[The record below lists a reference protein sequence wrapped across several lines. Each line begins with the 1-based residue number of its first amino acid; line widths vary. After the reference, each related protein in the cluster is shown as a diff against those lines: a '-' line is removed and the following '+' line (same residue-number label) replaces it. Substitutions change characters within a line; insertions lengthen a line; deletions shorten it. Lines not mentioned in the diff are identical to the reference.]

1 MSCITQAFWLV
12 LTERNI
18 NWNSLVLTYDLLK
31 DNRLDDVA
39 ITKSSASL
47 LYKTSR
53 FYVAAGLHSRRS
65 QQIFKMWKEHQWHI
79 FLVLLCHYFVLN
91 SFWRHLWSITEQ
103 TLGNVESTYQFSWN
117 LLWWWDEWILSY
129 KGSNLSEVTP
139 PPPSFPGA
147 TPLVGGR
154 CQPCVDR
161 GSITQ
166 QKAPITLTARRKLVL
181 VMFNWMQ
188 RIIEVFYSRIVYS
201 TSR

>member
-1 MSCITQAFWLV
+1 MISCITPAFWLV

-39 ITKSSASL
+39 IAKSSASL

-53 FYVAAGLHSRRS
+53 FHVAAGLHSRRS
-65 QQIFKMWKEHQWHI
+65 QQILKKNV
-79 FLVLLCHYFVLN
+79 VLLCHYFVLN

-117 LLWWWDEWILSY
+117 LLWWWDELILSY

-139 PPPSFPGA
+139 PPHPSQVLPPSLEA
-147 TPLVGGR
+147 DANHVWI
-154 CQPCVDR
+154 VDQLR
-161 GSITQ
+161 N
-166 QKAPITLTARRKLVL
+166 KKHR
-181 VMFNWMQ
+181 
-188 RIIEVFYSRIVYS
+188 
-201 TSR
+201 

>member
-1 MSCITQAFWLV
+1 M
-12 LTERNI
+12 N
-18 NWNSLVLTYDLLK
+18 
-31 DNRLDDVA
+31 
-39 ITKSSASL
+39 
-47 LYKTSR
+47 
-53 FYVAAGLHSRRS
+53 
-65 QQIFKMWKEHQWHI
+65 
-79 FLVLLCHYFVLN
+79 FVLQRIKPLR
-91 SFWRHLWSITEQ
+91 SH
-103 TLGNVESTYQFSWN
+103 
-117 LLWWWDEWILSY
+117 
-129 KGSNLSEVTP
+129 P

>member
-1 MSCITQAFWLV
+1 MWSSCATILF
-12 LTERNI
+12 LTHFDAI
-18 NWNSLVLTYDLLK
+18 CDLLL
-31 DNRLDDVA
+31 N
-39 ITKSSASL
+39 
-47 LYKTSR
+47 
-53 FYVAAGLHSRRS
+53 RRS
-65 QQIFKMWKEHQWHI
+65 A
-79 FLVLLCHYFVLN
+79 
-91 SFWRHLWSITEQ
+91 T
-103 TLGNVESTYQFSWN
+103 WN
-117 LLWWWDEWILSY
+117 LPINFHEICYEGGMNEFCLTKDQTSP
-129 KGSNLSEVTP
+129 KSP